1 MEGDPVVDRLMK
13 PVRATIEHYVKNQAA
28 VIAIYN
34 RAYEAA
40 MNSMTVIG
48 VMREQLGK
56 ANAHAKAAEAELA
69 ALREKTRWIPVN
81 ERMPEDRQIIFTFNN
96 EKIINHIQY
105 SKSFEL
111 VFKQDHSHWKPDL
124 EPPEDDKIEWDQPLN
139 DDESPSW
146 DDDPGLW

>member
-69 ALREKTRWIPVN
+69 ALREAHPRAFKLMVKNKPFIVIANDEPYFRRAYNLIRNHEVQKGTWTD
-81 ERMPEDRQIIFTFNN
+81 EDQWLYEVMVEN
-96 EKIINHIQY
+96 
-105 SKSFEL
+105 
-111 VFKQDHSHWKPDL
+111 L
-124 EPPEDDKIEWDQPLN
+124 EGGE
-139 DDESPSW
+139 
-146 DDDPGLW
+146 